1 MDKQQYKQYV
11 TDLLNEHNRQSIDE
25 LVALYED
32 RDFIRDYASEDTEL
46 GYIYIVTCIYRE
58 EHNEH
63 IKNNIMSVRRTKE
76 RLIQIITYCKFL
88 LWRIE
93 LMFDDEAVEELMRY
107 LDYEKLSV
115 IFLVEMI
122 RIGSIDKISMYIKLS
137 EVYKKQMLDTYAFQL
152 LRYANNQEPGNEQI
166 VCMLADMCIQY
177 GNIESAKKLLET
189 IENPGRITEV
199 LLRKVYSDE

>member
-1 MDKQQYKQYV
+1 
-11 TDLLNEHNRQSIDE
+11 
-25 LVALYED
+25 
-32 RDFIRDYASEDTEL
+32 
-46 GYIYIVTCIYRE
+46 
-58 EHNEH
+58 
-63 IKNNIMSVRRTKE
+63 MSLRRTEE

-93 LMFDDEAVEELMRY
+93 LIFDDEAVVELMKY

-122 RIGSIDKISMYIKLS
+122 RIGLIDKISMYIKLS
-137 EVYKKQMLDTYAFQL
+137 MLYKKRMLDTNAFQL

-189 IENPGRITEV
+189 IEKPGRITEV

>member
-1 MDKQQYKQYV
+1 
-11 TDLLNEHNRQSIDE
+11 
-25 LVALYED
+25 
-32 RDFIRDYASEDTEL
+32 
-46 GYIYIVTCIYRE
+46 
-58 EHNEH
+58 
-63 IKNNIMSVRRTKE
+63 MSVRRTKE

-137 EVYKKQMLDTYAFQL
+137 EVYKKQMLDTYTFQL

-177 GNIESAKKLLET
+177 RNIESAKKLLET
-189 IENPGRITEV
+189 IEKPGRITEV

>member
-1 MDKQQYKQYV
+1 
-11 TDLLNEHNRQSIDE
+11 
-25 LVALYED
+25 
-32 RDFIRDYASEDTEL
+32 
-46 GYIYIVTCIYRE
+46 
-58 EHNEH
+58 
-63 IKNNIMSVRRTKE
+63 MSVRRTKE

-93 LMFDDEAVEELMRY
+93 LMFDDEAFVELMKY

-137 EVYKKQMLDTYAFQL
+137 MLYKKQMLDTNAFQL
-152 LRYANNQEPGNEQI
+152 LRYANYQEPGNEQI

-189 IENPGRITEV
+189 VARPGKMTES
-199 LLRKVYSDE
+199 LRRKVYANE